1 MQVSSLLTFAF
12 LFGNSITLAIRV
24 YRIDV
29 RDPGIIKKCN
39 GFSTTC
45 NGGRAFERVTP
56 IRQGYPDR
64 FGATF
69 PDYVHAYFYLLFYMP
84 NETGWLYEFEMADE
98 DVPLSFLN
106 KEDYPIEYAYAP
118 QPDLS
123 QYTWLNV
130 EAYQHYIRRNKV
142 GRMVQVGHI
151 LPGLRKSIGKMC
163 KGNTY

>member
-1 MQVSSLLTFAF
+1 
-12 LFGNSITLAIRV
+12 
-24 YRIDV
+24 
-29 RDPGIIKKCN
+29 
-39 GFSTTC
+39 
-45 NGGRAFERVTP
+45 
-56 IRQGYPDR
+56 
-64 FGATF
+64 
-69 PDYVHAYFYLLFYMP
+69 
-84 NETGWLYEFEMADE
+84 MADE

-130 EAYQHYIRRNKV
+130 EAYQHYVRGNKV

-163 KGNTY
+163 KGCFAGRERLLGREQR

>member
-1 MQVSSLLTFAF
+1 
-12 LFGNSITLAIRV
+12 
-24 YRIDV
+24 
-29 RDPGIIKKCN
+29 
-39 GFSTTC
+39 
-45 NGGRAFERVTP
+45 
-56 IRQGYPDR
+56 
-64 FGATF
+64 
-69 PDYVHAYFYLLFYMP
+69 
-84 NETGWLYEFEMADE
+84 MADE

-130 EAYQHYIRRNKV
+130 EAYQHYVRGNKV

-163 KGNTY
+163 KVSAGMGFMGFADFGNSFEQKANLLYKSTNFIN